1 MLQLKTASG
10 IALGNLRS
18 RNEFPPAW
26 KTIAELEQV
35 TDHAIASFLDERLR
49 ASKELGGAFLL
60 EELAD
65 RALRTGEQELMD
77 GDRLNDREKLDLVR
91 ALDRQNAV
99 MQIYPTLIGI
109 VLPLALEAAKRT
121 GKDAHVLELA
131 GGTGGFALALAE
143 KVRNE
148 GLPVRITGSDIVPA
162 YIGEA
167 RKQAENR
174 QLPVEFI
181 RLDALDTDGFGNDAC
196 DADVVVLSQSLHHF
210 TPGQLAVMI
219 SRSVQHPTSAFI
231 GIDGYRSVLLAAGV
245 PFIASLQAIPSFAI
259 DGLISARK
267 FYSEAEL
274 GIIAEI
280 AAGAGS
286 HSVSCSWP
294 LSILCVRFGS

>member
-1 MLQLKTASG
+1 MLQLNTASG

-18 RNEFPPAW
+18 RKGFPPAW
-26 KTIAELEQV
+26 KTLAELEQV
-35 TDHAIASFLDERLR
+35 TDRAVEAFLDERLQ
-49 ASKELGGAFLL
+49 ASKQLGGAYLL

-77 GDRLNDREKLDLVR
+77 GDRLNEREKLDLVR
-91 ALDRQNAV
+91 ALDRQNSF

-109 VLPLALEAAKRT
+109 VLPFALEAARRS
-121 GKDAHVLELA
+121 GRDAHVLELA

-167 RKQAENR
+167 GKQAEDR

-181 RLDALDTDGFGNDAC
+181 RLDALDPDGFGNNTV
-196 DADVVVLSQSLHHF
+196 DADVIVVSQSLHHF
-210 TPGQLAVMI
+210 TPGQIAVMI
-219 SRSVQHPTSAFI
+219 ARCAQQSPAAFI
-231 GIDGYRSVLLAAGV
+231 GIDGYRSLLLAAGV

-259 DGLISARK
+259 DGLVSARK
-267 FYSEAEL
+267 FYSETEL

-280 AAGAGS
+280 AAGKGS
-286 HSVSCSWP
+286 RSVSCSWP
-294 LSILCVRFGS
+294 LSILCVHFGS